1 MCIRDSLPDAG
12 LQRFKVN
19 GDNGKNSW
27 YVLYTDGIAAGS
39 FGNWKT
45 GLSERWCAKNS
56 DELSENER
64 TERDRKWKQQQQER
78 KSDQQR
84 QQDKSA
90 AHAALILESARP
102 AADDHPY
109 LINKAVSYTHLD
121 VYKRQPTRTPGVAL
135 TTLLIR

>member
-1 MCIRDSLPDAG
+1 M
-12 LQRFKVN
+12 
-19 GDNGKNSW
+19 
-27 YVLYTDGIAAGS
+27 LYTDGIAAGS

-109 LINKAVSYTHLD
+109 LINKVVKATPGVLVGQWEQRQRDNCLMTVSYTHLD
-121 VYKRQPTRTPGVAL
+121 VYKRQGVG
-135 TTLLIR
+135 